1 VTELAGGRPFRVKI
15 CGLTRVEDGLA
26 AAGAGADYL
35 GFIAS
40 GGHARSVSASLGAE
54 LARETGLPVVAV
66 VVDETVDRMAALAA
80 AAGASVVQLHGEE
93 TPGALTALRDRGPWK
108 LWKALRVRT
117 REEVEDGIARF
128 GAVADGLLL
137 DGWYPGLAGGTGT
150 RFPWEVVAPVRGAFP
165 SGLDF
170 IAAGGLHP
178 GNVAEAVERMR
189 PDVVDVSSGVE
200 TSPGIKDPERIRSF
214 IENAKRARR

>member
-1 VTELAGGRPFRVKI
+1 MTESAGRPPLRVKI
-15 CGLTRVEDGLA
+15 CGITRVEDGLYA
-26 AAGAGADYL
+26 ASAGADYL

-40 GGHARSVSASLGAE
+40 AGHVRSAPARLGAE
-54 LARETGLPVVAV
+54 LGRETKLPVVAV
-66 VVDETVDRMAALAA
+66 VVDEPGDRVVALAG
-80 AAGASVVQLHGEE
+80 AAGASVVQLHGNEAPEE
-93 TPGALTALRDRGPWK
+93 LAALRDRGQWK

-117 REEVEDGIARF
+117 RDEVEDGIRRY

-137 DGWYPGLAGGTGT
+137 DGWHPGLAGGSGT
-150 RFPWEVVAPVRGAFP
+150 CFPWEVVAPVRGAFP